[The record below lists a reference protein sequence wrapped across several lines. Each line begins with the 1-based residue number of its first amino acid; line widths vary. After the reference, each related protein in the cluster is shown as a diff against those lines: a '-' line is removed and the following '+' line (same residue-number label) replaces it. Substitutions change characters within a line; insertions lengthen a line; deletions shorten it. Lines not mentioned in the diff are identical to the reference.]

1 VPAHQ
6 VILIRPARFGS
17 NPQTAESNAFQQ
29 PAATLNLAVIEAKAL
44 REFAALTGALEN
56 AGVDILIFDDTCE
69 PHTPDSIFPNNW
81 FSTHPYGTLCL
92 YPMMAENRRPE
103 RRADII
109 AALRERFDV
118 RRIVDLTA
126 AENEGRFL
134 EGTGSLVLDQPNK
147 IAYACLSP
155 RTDAG
160 LLNDWAKQMDF
171 QPVSFS
177 ALDATAQAIYHTNVM
192 MCVGDKFAVVCLE
205 SVSDNA
211 ERAALRTSLE
221 QSGKEIVEISLE
233 QMTSFAGNMLQL
245 SNGSGGSILMMS
257 QQAFDSL
264 RQEQVD
270 ALAKYARLI
279 AVDISTIE
287 TCGGGSVR
295 CMIAE
300 NFLPAKMAAK

>member
-6 VILIRPARFGS
+6 VILIRPARFGP

-29 PAATLNLAVIEAKAL
+29 PAAEPDLAVIAANAL
-44 REFAALTGALEN
+44 REFAALTEALEN
-56 AGVDILIFDDTCE
+56 AGIDILIFDAAAG

-81 FSTHPYGTLCL
+81 FSTHPDGTLCL
-92 YPMMAENRRPE
+92 YPMMAENRRRE

-118 RRIVDLTA
+118 RRVVDLTA

-155 RTDAG
+155 RTDTG
-160 LLNDWAKQMDF
+160 LLNDWAKQMEL

-177 ALDATAQAIYHTNVM
+177 ARDATAQDIYHTNVM
-192 MCVGDKFAVVCLE
+192 MCVGDKFAIVCLE
-205 SVSDNA
+205 SVSDSA
-211 ERAALRTSLE
+211 ERAALRASLE

-233 QMTSFAGNMLQL
+233 QMTKFAGNMLQL
-245 SNGSGGSILMMS
+245 STVSGESILVMS

-264 RQEQVD
+264 CAEQIN
-270 ALAKYARLI
+270 ALEKYARPI
-279 AVDISTIE
+279 PIDISTIE
-287 TCGGGSVR
+287 SCGGGSVR

-300 NFLPAKMAAK
+300 NYLTQYNS